1 MTETLSDGIY
11 GPKDQDEQRRA
22 FVLEMLAPGALDL
35 NAYEVATKARGDRP
49 LAKDW
54 KCSKGR
60 KADETQGKDST
71 DPVLRDTCEES
82 ARSSFG

>member
-35 NAYEVATKARGDRP
+35 NAYEVATKLEVIDRWLKTGNVP
-49 LAKDW
+49 
-54 KCSKGR
+54 R
-60 KADETQGKDST
+60 KKNRRKTSQ
-71 DPVLRDTCEES
+71 R
-82 ARSSFG
+82 FN